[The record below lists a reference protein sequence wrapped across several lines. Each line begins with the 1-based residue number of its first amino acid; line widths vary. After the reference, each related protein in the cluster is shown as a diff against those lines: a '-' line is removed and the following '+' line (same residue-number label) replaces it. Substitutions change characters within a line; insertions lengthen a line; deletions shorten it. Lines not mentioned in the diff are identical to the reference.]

1 MPNSVLRTGRD
12 SARRSY
18 GQQSRRC
25 NERRAVH
32 ERPAPDGKV
41 GCQWLVGEAAQ
52 AVQRSAGLRGTRRL
66 RLLRRG
72 SRSLLLQWAAVPMES
87 RGHGDHALHDR
98 GSGLWIPVLHGYR
111 EPSLSTWRALRGIIS
126 TEELADLAT
135 NMVRTRSVPLG
146 GASIS
151 RTHSGG
157 ATSRQQTLASGR
169 ATRRARLVVTQKSEQ
184 ANAQGHQLDLAIA
197 RQARAPGSALRS
209 LAIAGEF

>member
-1 MPNSVLRTGRD
+1 MNGGRYMN
-12 SARRSY
+12 ALHR
-18 GQQSRRC
+18 
-25 NERRAVH
+25 
-32 ERPAPDGKV
+32 DGKV
-41 GCQWLVGEAAQ
+41 GCEWLVGEEAQ
-52 AVQRSAGLRGTRRL
+52 AVRRSAGLRGTRRL

-151 RTHSGG
+151 TQSRG
-157 ATSRQQTLASGR
+157 ATSRQ
-169 ATRRARLVVTQKSEQ
+169 
-184 ANAQGHQLDLAIA
+184 
-197 RQARAPGSALRS
+197 
-209 LAIAGEF
+209 

>member
-1 MPNSVLRTGRD
+1 MPNSVLRNGRD

-41 GCQWLVGEAAQ
+41 GCEWLVGEEAQ

-135 NMVRTRSVPLG
+135 NMVRTRCSSRWRFHFSYPSWRRYVSATDTSLWSRDAPSAAGRDTEERAGECPRVPARPG
-146 GASIS
+146 HRTTGA
-151 RTHSGG
+151 
-157 ATSRQQTLASGR
+157 
-169 ATRRARLVVTQKSEQ
+169 RARLS
-184 ANAQGHQLDLAIA
+184 
-197 RQARAPGSALRS
+197 AP
-209 LAIAGEF
+209 